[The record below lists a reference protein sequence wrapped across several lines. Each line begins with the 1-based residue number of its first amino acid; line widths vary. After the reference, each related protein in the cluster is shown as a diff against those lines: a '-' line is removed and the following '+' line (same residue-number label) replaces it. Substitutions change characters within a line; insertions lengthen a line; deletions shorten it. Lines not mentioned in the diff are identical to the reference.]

1 MARGVDSLAIFANI
15 LLTPTE
21 NNMSITTKY
30 RLEYKEVVLA
40 SGRRESHEMS
50 WPNSQPTTE
59 KALQGWIQMYEV
71 STVEGGCNSH
81 IGPRSVTLATL
92 VNQKTGAKVRSFA
105 PPMFWVR

>member
-1 MARGVDSLAIFANI
+1 MARGVDSLAIFAII

-21 NNMSITTKY
+21 NTVQTKY

-50 WPNSQPTTE
+50 WPNDRPTTE

-81 IGPRSVTLATL
+81 IGPRSVTIATI
-92 VNQKTGAKVRSFA
+92 VDQRTGAKVRAFA